1 MSLAKITLLG
11 MHRWMQES
19 DDNLFGELSLPE
31 GMDATTLVNVIMM
44 HGAEF
49 EVLYANPDVMKS
61 MIGVWSD
68 KWFFT
73 FQRWVRALAID
84 YNPLE
89 NYDRMEDW
97 SDAGSKSRNGSSSE
111 SDNRQTA
118 DVASRQSAI
127 NKVNSEN
134 RQTAE
139 TKQTDQSGEVSESG
153 NTTLQH
159 QTAESKNTA
168 TDSTENTGTQSA
180 SQTYN
185 SSEHDSTTEHQVS
198 AYDASTYQPDSKDLM
213 TGDDTT
219 INGSSATT
227 SRGSK
232 TGNDTTTD
240 QSVIAETSGTSDS
253 KSTEDSRNTAECSI
267 TAENAGTEETH
278 NETDTDARMLRED
291 GSRSQTD
298 EDHENTAAM
307 HSGRIHGNIGVTTS
321 QQMLQAELD
330 VAKFNLYE
338 EASNL
343 FLTELCIYTY

>member
-31 GMDATTLVNVIMM
+31 GMDATTLINVIMM

-139 TKQTDQSGEVSESG
+139 TKQTEQSGEVSESG
-153 NTTLQH
+153 
-159 QTAESKNTA
+159 S
-168 TDSTENTGTQSA
+168 SSENTGTQSA

-185 SSEHDSTTEHQVS
+185 DSEHDSTTEHQVS
-198 AYDASTYQPDSKDLM
+198 AYDVSTYQPDNKDIL

-219 INGSSATT
+219 VNGSSATT
-227 SRGSK
+227 SYGSK
-232 TGNDTTTD
+232 TG
-240 QSVIAETSGTSDS
+240 EDS
-253 KSTEDSRNTAECSI
+253 KTIDDSRNTAECNI
-267 TAENAGTEETH
+267 TAENAGMEETH

>member
-31 GMDATTLVNVIMM
+31 GMDATTLINVIMM

-73 FQRWVRALAID
+73 FQRWIRALAID

-139 TKQTDQSGEVSESG
+139 TKQTEQSGEVSESG
-153 NTTLQH
+153 
-159 QTAESKNTA
+159 S
-168 TDSTENTGTQSA
+168 SSENTGTQSA

-185 SSEHDSTTEHQVS
+185 DSEHDSTTEHQVS
-198 AYDASTYQPDSKDLM
+198 AYDASTYQPDNKDIV

-219 INGSSATT
+219 VNGSSATT
-227 SRGSK
+227 SYGSK
-232 TGNDTTTD
+232 TG
-240 QSVIAETSGTSDS
+240 EDS
-253 KSTEDSRNTAECSI
+253 KTVDDSRNTAECNI

-278 NETDTDARMLRED
+278 NETDTDARMLHED